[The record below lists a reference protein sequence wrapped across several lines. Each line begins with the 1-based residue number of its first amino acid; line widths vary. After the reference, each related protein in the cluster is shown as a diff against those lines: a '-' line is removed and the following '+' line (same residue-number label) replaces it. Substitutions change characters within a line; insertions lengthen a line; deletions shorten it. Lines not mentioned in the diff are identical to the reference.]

1 MTMKVSPISPRLRLF
16 RFAHPAHSS
25 FTQTL
30 PSGPA
35 VVYETNTQ
43 LRQLVKSDRLLDAR
57 LLFDGMPHR
66 DIVSWTVLI
75 SGYVSSSASH
85 EALCLFSSLVRSA
98 DPSLDPDPFVL
109 SVAIKACAYGP
120 GLRPHGRCLHA
131 YTLKS
136 GRVAGSV
143 FVATALLDMY
153 SKTGDPASAL
163 QVFDEMPYR
172 NAVSWTSAVSALV
185 RAGRCRRAVRCFA
198 DMWASGVPCDSH
210 TYATALKACAD
221 ARLLARGREIH
232 AQTAKLGLETAPF
245 VANTLAAMY
254 TKCSVLRE
262 GLVLLNRVRSLDV
275 IAYTT
280 IIAAY
285 VQERRYEEAVRAFF
299 RMQSDSLEAVS
310 PNNYTFAAVISACV
324 GLAYLE
330 LGEQLHASVIQRGF
344 VVASS
349 VSNALVT
356 LYARAGLLA
365 SAYAMFRETRTKD
378 IVSWTAIISGFS
390 LECEIE
396 KAFAL
401 FEEMRRDG
409 WPPPNE
415 FTFSSLLS
423 VCASSAALGIGRQLH
438 ARAIV
443 DGSDADVMIT
453 SALIAMYSKS
463 GSLEDAAQVFEG
475 RGSEEV
481 VSWTAM
487 IIGYAEH
494 GRSAEAIKLFERMQ
508 RTPGLS
514 PDGVAY
520 IGVLTACCHAGLVD
534 RALQYLESMREQGV
548 DPGRE
553 HYGCI
558 VDLLGRAGRV
568 TEAEKVLEEMPKS
581 EVDAVAW
588 ASLMRA
594 CAAKGDVEGVRRA
607 AATVKELEPRGAGAY
622 VVSANIYAGQGRWA
636 EAAAE
641 RKWMREKGLRKE
653 VGWSWVAVGRE
664 ALGVFVAGGGSH
676 QKMEDAIYYMLE
688 LADYEARMAGDITM
702 RAEFEFEEEEE
713 EEECRVSC

>member
-1 MTMKVSPISPRLRLF
+1 MVSPISPRLRLF
-16 RFAHPAHSS
+16 RFAHPSCLSLAE
-25 FTQTL
+25 TL
-30 PSGPA
+30 PPGFASCPA
-35 VVYETNTQ
+35 VVCETNAR

-75 SGYVSSSASH
+75 SGYVSSSAPY
-85 EALCLFSSLVRSA
+85 EALSLFSSLVRSA

-109 SVAIKACAYGP
+109 SVAIKACAYGR
-120 GLRPHGRCLHA
+120 GLRPHGRCLHG

-143 FVATALLDMY
+143 FIATALLDMY
-153 SKTGDPASAL
+153 SKTGDHISAL

-172 NAVSWTSAVSALV
+172 NAVSWTSAISALI
-185 RAGRCRRAVRCFA
+185 RAGRCRHAVKCFA
-198 DMWASGVPCDSH
+198 DMWAYGVPCDSH
-210 TYATALKACAD
+210 AYATALKACAD

-254 TKCSVLRE
+254 TKCGVLGE
-262 GLVLLNRVRSLDV
+262 GIVSLNRVRSLDV

-285 VQERRYEEAVRAFF
+285 VQARRYEEAVRAFF
-299 RMQSDSLEAVS
+299 RMQSNSLEAVS

-324 GLAYLE
+324 GLAHLE
-330 LGEQLHASVIQRGF
+330 LGEQLHASVIRLGF
-344 VVASS
+344 VAARS

-365 SAYAMFRETRTKD
+365 SAYTMFRETRAKD

-401 FEEMRRDG
+401 FDEMRRDG
-409 WPPPNE
+409 WPPPSE

-423 VCASSAALGIGRQLH
+423 VCASSAALDIGRQLH

-443 DGSDADVMIT
+443 AGSDADVMIT

-463 GSLEDAAQVFEG
+463 GSVEEAALVFEG
-475 RGSEEV
+475 RDSEEV

-494 GRSAEAIKLFERMQ
+494 GRSAEAIELFERMQ
-508 RTPGLS
+508 CMPGLA
-514 PDGVAY
+514 PDGVSF

-534 RALQYLESMREQGV
+534 RGLQYLESMKEQGV
-548 DPGRE
+548 EAGRE

-558 VDLLGRAGRV
+558 VDLLGRARRV
-568 TEAEKVLEEMPKS
+568 AEAEKVIEEMPKR

-594 CAAKGDVEGVRRA
+594 WAAKGDVEGVRRA
-607 AATVKELEPRGAGAY
+607 AARVKELEPRGAGAY
-622 VVSANIYAGQGRWA
+622 VVSANIYAGQGKWV

-653 VGWSWVAVGRE
+653 AGWSWVAVGKE
-664 ALGVFVAGGGSH
+664 ALGVFVAGGRSH
-676 QKMEDAIYYMLE
+676 QKMDDAIYYMLE
-688 LADYEARMAGDITM
+688 LVNYEARMAGDI
-702 RAEFEFEEEEE
+702 AEFELE
-713 EEECRVSC
+713 EEECMVSC

>member
-1 MTMKVSPISPRLRLF
+1 MVSPISPRLRLI
-16 RFAHPAHSS
+16 RFAHPSCLSLAE
-25 FTQTL
+25 TL
-30 PSGPA
+30 PPGFASCPA
-35 VVYETNTQ
+35 VVCETNAR

-75 SGYVSSSASH
+75 SGYVSSSAPY
-85 EALCLFSSLVRSA
+85 EALSLFSSLVRSA

-109 SVAIKACAYGP
+109 SVAIKACAYGR
-120 GLRPHGRCLHA
+120 GLRPHGRCLHG

-143 FVATALLDMY
+143 FIATALLDMY
-153 SKTGDPASAL
+153 SKTGDHISAL

-172 NAVSWTSAVSALV
+172 NAVSWTSAISALI
-185 RAGRCRRAVRCFA
+185 RAGRCRHAVKCFA
-198 DMWASGVPCDSH
+198 DMWAYGVPCDSH
-210 TYATALKACAD
+210 AYATALKACAD

-254 TKCSVLRE
+254 TKCGVLGE
-262 GLVLLNRVRSLDV
+262 GIVSLNRVRSLDV

-285 VQERRYEEAVRAFF
+285 VQARRYEEAVRAFF
-299 RMQSDSLEAVS
+299 RMQSNSLEAVS

-324 GLAYLE
+324 GLAHLE
-330 LGEQLHASVIQRGF
+330 LGEQLHASVIRLGF
-344 VVASS
+344 VAARS

-365 SAYAMFRETRTKD
+365 SAYTMFRETRAKD

-401 FEEMRRDG
+401 FDEMRRDG
-409 WPPPNE
+409 WPPPSE

-423 VCASSAALGIGRQLH
+423 VCASSAALDIGRQLH

-443 DGSDADVMIT
+443 AGSDADVMIT

-463 GSLEDAAQVFEG
+463 GSVEEAALVFEG
-475 RGSEEV
+475 RDSEEV

-494 GRSAEAIKLFERMQ
+494 GRSAEAIELFERMQ
-508 RTPGLS
+508 CTPGLA
-514 PDGVAY
+514 PDGVSF

-534 RALQYLESMREQGV
+534 RGLQYLESMKEQGV
-548 DPGRE
+548 EAGRE

-558 VDLLGRAGRV
+558 VDLLGRARRV
-568 TEAEKVLEEMPKS
+568 AEAEKVIEEMPKR

-594 CAAKGDVEGVRRA
+594 WAAKGDVEGVRRA
-607 AATVKELEPRGAGAY
+607 AARVKELEPRGAGAY
-622 VVSANIYAGQGRWA
+622 VVSANIYAGQGKWV

-653 VGWSWVAVGRE
+653 AGWSWVAVGKE
-664 ALGVFVAGGGSH
+664 ALGVFVAGGRSH
-676 QKMEDAIYYMLE
+676 QKMDDAIYYMLE
-688 LADYEARMAGDITM
+688 LVNYEARMAGDI
-702 RAEFEFEEEEE
+702 AEFELE
-713 EEECRVSC
+713 EEECMVSC